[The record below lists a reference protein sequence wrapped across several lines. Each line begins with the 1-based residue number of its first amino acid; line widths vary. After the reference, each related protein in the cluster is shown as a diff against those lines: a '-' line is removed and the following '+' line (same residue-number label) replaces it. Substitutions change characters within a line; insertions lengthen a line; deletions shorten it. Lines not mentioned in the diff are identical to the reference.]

1 MRQLVS
7 IGFILVLLSKLIYG
21 VVFQVHFYW
30 NQKEITRLE
39 CENKD
44 RPEMKCNGKCY
55 LAKQLEKAE
64 NELQQKKSE
73 QQKTLKGF
81 KLLESESFISLDNF
95 SLPTI
100 SFFDITVENQLIFYQ
115 SLASQTH
122 LNAIFHPPI
131 FG

>member
-73 QQKTLKGF
+73 QQKTLKDF

-115 SLASQTH
+115 SLASKTH

>member
-1 MRQLVS
+1 
-7 IGFILVLLSKLIYG
+7 
-21 VVFQVHFYW
+21 VFQVHFYW

>member
-73 QQKTLKGF
+73 QQKTLKDF

>member
-55 LAKQLEKAE
+55 LVKQLEKAE

-95 SLPTI
+95 TLPTV

>member
-1 MRQLVS
+1 LRQLVS
-7 IGFILVLLSKLIYG
+7 IGLILVLLSKLIYG

-73 QQKTLKGF
+73 QQKTLKDF

-95 SLPTI
+95 SLPTV
-100 SFFDITVENQLIFYQ
+100 SFFEITVENQLIFHQ
-115 SLASQTH
+115 SLASQTY